1 VTETHTQNLP
11 PEDVIRGTLFA
22 LIAVPLGIA
31 VWLLIWGIGFIASIV
46 AFGVAAAAV
55 FLYRFGSRGRV
66 GLVGAVIVTV
76 ITLGTMA
83 LAFFAGIAWD
93 VAVLMTQVSELT
105 FFEALGSSRFGLA
118 FAAYVD
124 AAGGDLIV
132 SGLAALAF
140 GLIGSFGTLRGV
152 FASAKT
158 TASQPLDTPPGF
170 GPIGPTTPAATVEPQ
185 PETEP
190 DSTR

>member
-1 VTETHTQNLP
+1 MTQTHARNLP

-66 GLVGAVIVTV
+66 SLPGAVIVTV

-118 FAAYVD
+118 FEAYVD

-140 GLIGSFGTLRGV
+140 GLLGSFGTLRSV
-152 FASAKT
+152 FASATT
-158 TASQPLDTPPGF
+158 TAGVPLDTPPGF
-170 GPIGPTTPAATVEPQ
+170 GPISPAAPVAPSEAQPQ
-185 PETEP
+185 TEP
-190 DSTR
+190 DG